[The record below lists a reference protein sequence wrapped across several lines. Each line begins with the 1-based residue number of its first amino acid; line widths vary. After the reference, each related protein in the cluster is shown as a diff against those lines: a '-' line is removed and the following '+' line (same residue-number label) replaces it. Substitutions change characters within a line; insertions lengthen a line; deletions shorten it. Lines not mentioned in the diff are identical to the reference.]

1 MSKMRAA
8 GLGACVIVAIAG
20 CARDE
25 RPYPAR
31 SLKDP
36 VVAPQPNVVAPQP
49 NVVER
54 AKAEQANH
62 CGQRHVDR
70 SKDAL
75 NETEELKRER
85 DERCTELHRH
95 DYVE

>member
-8 GLGACVIVAIAG
+8 GLCACVIVALAG
-20 CARDE
+20 CARGE

-36 VVAPQPNVVAPQP
+36 VVAPQPNVV
-49 NVVER
+49 ER
-54 AKAEQANH
+54 ARAEQASH

-70 SKDAL
+70 SRDAL